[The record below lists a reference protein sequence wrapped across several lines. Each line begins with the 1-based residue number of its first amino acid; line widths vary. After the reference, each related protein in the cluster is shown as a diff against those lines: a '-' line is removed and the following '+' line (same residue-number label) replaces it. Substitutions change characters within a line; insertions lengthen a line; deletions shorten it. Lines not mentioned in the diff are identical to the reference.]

1 MFQLVFALFLVS
13 LVAFDWLFLPASARR
28 MRRLLAAVLLAAGAL
43 ALFPDVVSWMASAL
57 GVGRGVDLVMY
68 FTVVV
73 LVRELFI
80 SRARFT
86 QLDNQLTRL
95 VRAEAI
101 RTARSLAP
109 GAEHRTE

>member
-1 MFQLVFALFLVS
+1 M
-13 LVAFDWLFLPASARR
+13 
-28 MRRLLAAVLLAAGAL
+28 AG
-43 ALFPDVVSWMASAL
+43 AL

-109 GAEHRTE
+109 GAGHRTE